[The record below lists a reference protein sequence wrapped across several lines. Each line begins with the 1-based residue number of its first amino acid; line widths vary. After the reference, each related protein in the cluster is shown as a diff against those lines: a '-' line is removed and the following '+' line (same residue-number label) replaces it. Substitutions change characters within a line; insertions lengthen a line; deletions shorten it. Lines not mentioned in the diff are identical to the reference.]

1 MSHMHKGDL
10 DSKSA
15 GAAAGKAAWQQVQ
28 YGASASRRR
37 TISTAGKQ
45 YIQQQPSSQPSQQQV
60 WQQSSY
66 ATSFDPYNSSSA
78 FGAGYSHDYAGSG
91 GAAATA
97 CRTSD
102 SSSGGRRSV
111 SSGGS
116 SCSSTHV
123 SIRVKQSG
131 GGGGGAAAADLPREL
146 ELLKGVS
153 GHAVPGKLMA
163 LMGGSGAG
171 EYRLS
176 NTCVHLAE
184 RCTACCTR
192 QAYRF

>member
-1 MSHMHKGDL
+1 MHKGSP
-10 DSKSA
+10 DSKLA
-15 GAAAGKAAWQQVQ
+15 GTAAGKAAWQHVQ
-28 YGASASRRR
+28 YSASASRRR

-45 YIQQQPSSQPSQQQV
+45 HLQQQPSSQLSQQQQV
-60 WQQSSY
+60 RQQSSY

-78 FGAGYSHDYAGSG
+78 LGAGYSHDYAGSG
-91 GAAATA
+91 GAAAA
-97 CRTSD
+97 GCRLSD

-111 SSGGS
+111 SSDGS

-131 GGGGGAAAADLPREL
+131 GGTAAAAAADLPREL

-171 EYRLS
+171 EGGQLS
-176 NTCVHLAE
+176 
-184 RCTACCTR
+184 TACIVQVVEKVC
-192 QAYRF
+192 